1 MITLHKKLNLPAVP
15 ENLIPNFDQLLSNQ
29 VAPIWSNQPRTATK
43 DGQVVKHSRY
53 DRYDISAELKS
64 WVDNNITAD
73 YKNIGIS
80 CMWDASVNLPHTDHT
95 RDATMIYL
103 FRTGGDTVETKFWR
117 RKGYPIHHENKDP
130 TYQYNSSQPTTYDD
144 LDLLD
149 SIIVPANQWY
159 ILDACCIHSVEGMSD
174 SRISLQLGFL
184 RQSRWAQQIFGELT
198 EITDTIQIA
207 DRTTI

>member
-103 FRTGGDTVETKFWR
+103 FHTGGDTVETKFWR
-117 RKGYPIHHENKDP
+117 RQGYPIHHENKDL

-159 ILDACCIHSVEGMSD
+159 ILDACCIHSVEGMTD

-184 RQSRWAQQIFGELT
+184 RQSQWAQQIFGELT

>member
-1 MITLHKKLNLPAVP
+1 MTALHKKLNLPAVP
-15 ENLIPNFDQLLSNQ
+15 ENLIPNFDRLLSNE
-29 VAPIWSNQPRTATK
+29 VPPIWSNRPRTATK
-43 DGQVVKHSRY
+43 NGQTVEHSRY

-80 CMWDASVNLPHTDHT
+80 CMWGASVNLPHTDHT

-103 FRTGGDTVETKFWR
+103 FHTGGEAVETKFWQ

-159 ILDACCIHSVEGMSD
+159 ILDACCIHSVEGMTD

-184 RQSRWAQQIFGELT
+184 RQSAWAQQIFGEST
-198 EITDTIQIA
+198 KH
-207 DRTTI
+207 

>member
-1 MITLHKKLNLPAVP
+1 MTTLYKKLNLPAVP
-15 ENLIPNFDQLLSNQ
+15 ENLIPDFDQLLSNQ
-29 VAPIWSNQPRTATK
+29 VAPIWSNQPRIATK
-43 DGQVVKHSRY
+43 DGQIVEHSRY

-103 FRTGGDTVETKFWR
+103 FHTGGDTVETKFWR
-117 RKGYPIHHENKDP
+117 RQGYPIHHENKDL

-159 ILDACCIHSVEGMSD
+159 ILDACCIHSVEGMTD